1 MNAKLSKII
10 EAVVDKKIHEHR
22 FKMVEATED
31 EYIETFN
38 QIDWENVAAEI
49 LKAFKIKTTLK
60 FRRKGKYVEMISD
73 DIIKQCGIFQYALG
87 TCHLTFLESLLP
99 AQENIFWGTIGLT
112 YPGNGL
118 SIGTIWVAPDG
129 KITLRK
135 AQPRSNT

>member
-1 MNAKLSKII
+1 MNTKLNKIV
-10 EAVVDKKIHEHR
+10 EAIVDKKMSTRR

-31 EYIETFN
+31 EYTEIFN

-60 FRRKGKYVEMISD
+60 FRQKGKYVEMISD

-87 TCHLTFLESLLP
+87 TCHLTFFSNALLP
-99 AQENIFWGTIGLT
+99 AQENIFWGTINLT

-118 SIGTIWVAPDG
+118 TIGTIWVAPDG

-135 AQPRSNT
+135 QPRSY